1 MKEVLVAVLA
11 AEQVEKRIEKD
22 KEEMKE
28 RSDGWLSANVV
39 VRAGAKIPCHLSS
52 TSVRASAP

>member
-1 MKEVLVAVLA
+1 MKEVLIAALA

-28 RSDGWLSANVV
+28 RSDGWLSANVEV
-39 VRAGAKIPCHLSS
+39 GAGANIPCHLSS